1 MSLSSVLCPIRPG
14 LAKWM
19 MMMCYGMDVFSPC
32 VTAIALIWLEVM
44 AKNNEMSGFVS
55 CRVTHGEQVGE

>member
-1 MSLSSVLCPIRPG
+1 
-14 LAKWM
+14 M

>member
-1 MSLSSVLCPIRPG
+1 MDDDDVLWHG
-14 LAKWM
+14 F
-19 MMMCYGMDVFSPC
+19 FSPC